1 LNDVDSLV
9 SVDEVDLDV
18 SGFIVGLEFAF

>member
-9 SVDEVDLDV
+9 SIDEVDLDV
-18 SGFIVGLEFAF
+18 SGFILGLEFAF